1 MRKWFMGLLLLFG
14 TVSIIGCAAG
24 PDIEP
29 VIKRSEPFMLAQ
41 QSKDLIEK
49 LHHNQKEL
57 SRIYQNMRLISE
69 GHLFYGSDEQLDTI
83 QKSGLYVLSSTRTA
97 YHQWE
102 LLSIMVYIHP
112 DNQDDYISFLVKDL
126 RQSVFNSAYDLNFL
140 NTSYALIEN
149 KKAREYIDNDV
160 VLIRS
165 SIDLYKQLMTLFE
178 SDPDSKDS
186 VQSK

>member
-1 MRKWFMGLLLLFG
+1 MQKRFMGLLLLLG
-14 TVSIIGCAAG
+14 TVSILGCAVG

-29 VIKRSEPFMLAQ
+29 VVKRSEPFILVE
-41 QSKDLIEK
+41 QSKALTEK
-49 LHHNQKEL
+49 LHHHQKEL
-57 SRIYQNMRLISE
+57 ARIYQNIRLISE
-69 GHLFYGSDEQLDTI
+69 GHLFYGSDEQLNTI
-83 QKSGLYVLSSTRTA
+83 QKSSLYVLSSTRTA

-102 LLSIMVYIHP
+102 LLSIMAYIHP

-149 KKAREYIDNDV
+149 KEARDYIDNAV
-160 VLIRS
+160 VLVRQ

-178 SDPDSKDS
+178 SDADSNYSIQDK
-186 VQSK
+186 

>member
-149 KKAREYIDNDV
+149 KKAREYIDNAV
-160 VLIRS
+160 VLIRQ